1 MHFTTSVK
9 KRELKKMIS
18 KAAYERKLLFVE
30 LRHRGRHE
38 IYTLGSSQIHFGKH
52 ADVKHGE
59 FFAIVKECEPE
70 LGANWWK

>member
-1 MHFTTSVK
+1 MN
-9 KRELKKMIS
+9 KRELKKMIT
-18 KAAYERKLLFVE
+18 KAAYKRKLLFVE